1 VGGLFHVVTKVNNT
15 WIALKDDPIK
25 EDVLYVFNVVFYYI
39 DNVGVFNLMIMPL
52 YLNNYFKALA
62 KGN

>member
-25 EDVLYVFNVVFYYI
+25 EDVLYVFNVSKELLSFI
-39 DNVGVFNLMIMPL
+39 TLTTWEFLI
-52 YLNNYFKALA
+52 
-62 KGN
+62 